1 MYQSLFEA
9 VFVGWKLEGLVMMLH
24 CVKFHLS
31 IVVLKSTITS
41 IIVVQLAIRHPIHHP
56 EADDDSLI

>member
-1 MYQSLFEA
+1 M
-9 VFVGWKLEGLVMMLH
+9 GWKLEGLVMMLH
-24 CVKFHLS
+24 FVKFHLS